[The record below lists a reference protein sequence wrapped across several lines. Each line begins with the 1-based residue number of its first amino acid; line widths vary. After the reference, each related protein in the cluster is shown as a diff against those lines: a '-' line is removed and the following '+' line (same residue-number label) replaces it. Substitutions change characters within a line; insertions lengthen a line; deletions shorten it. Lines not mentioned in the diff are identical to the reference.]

1 MCRLKQLLEVV
12 PRKKVLLKFENIKG
26 DEYYMDHVKN
36 IQTSIIKLFTIPH
49 TWNWYSVLLNP
60 WKILVKELFF
70 KKISALQPV
79 NAIKTNFL
87 AKRFQGFCL
96 LFRNS

>member
-36 IQTSIIKLFTIPH
+36 VQTSIIKFFTIPH
-49 TWNWYSVLLNP
+49 TWNWYSS
-60 WKILVKELFF
+60 F
-70 KKISALQPV
+70 
-79 NAIKTNFL
+79 
-87 AKRFQGFCL
+87 AKPLENTCERVVF
-96 LFRNS
+96 